1 VNTTDQPRA
10 ARPLQN
16 GPQCSPNLRV
26 ATFEDYEAIAALLR
40 RNGLQMATYE
50 DWKEKFTANPVYR
63 EVSGDWPIGW
73 VLESDSGGVVGALGN
88 IPTSYRL
95 GSRSLLAATA
105 GDWAV
110 DEAYRAYS
118 LMLLQRLTKQPNAD
132 LLLCTTVSANSERGY
147 RAFDWS
153 KVPVGKW
160 NKSSFW
166 ITNYTKFAKN
176 LLRIRR
182 APLAGALAYP
192 IAGVLFLRERFTDS
206 EESKL
211 SGPMPEVE
219 LRHEFDD
226 GFDVFWNLYAS
237 EKSEML
243 LAVRTREML
252 TWHYRRALKARSL
265 WIVTASRNGCMVGYG
280 VADRSDSA
288 DGSVKRTRILDL
300 PILKGHEDVA
310 ARILASII
318 HKCRQ
323 DGIELLENT
332 GCWLEGQR
340 NLPITA
346 PSHRTLPSWTFYYKV
361 PDAQLNERLRDASVW
376 GPTSFDGDAS
386 I

>member
-1 VNTTDQPRA
+1 
-10 ARPLQN
+10 
-16 GPQCSPNLRV
+16 V
-26 ATFEDYEAIAALLR
+26 ATFEDYEGIASLLV
-40 RNGLQMATYE
+40 RNGLQMPPYE

-63 EVSGDWPIGW
+63 ELSGDWPIGW
-73 VLESDSGGVVGALGN
+73 VLESNDDGIVGSLGN

-105 GDWAV
+105 CDWAV
-110 DEAYRAYS
+110 DEVYRAYS
-118 LMLLQRLTKQPNAD
+118 LMLLHRLTKQPNAD

-160 NKSSFW
+160 NKSSLW
-166 ITNYTKFAKN
+166 ITNYTEFARN

-182 APLAGALAYP
+182 VPLAGALGYP
-192 IAGVLFLRERFTDS
+192 VGAVLFLHERFAAP

-211 SGPMPEVE
+211 SGPIPEIE
-219 LRHEFDD
+219 LRHEFE
-226 GFDVFWNLYAS
+226 GGVDVFWNLYAS
-237 EKSEML
+237 QKSEML

-252 TWHYRRALKARSL
+252 NWHYRRALKARSL
-265 WIVTASRNGCMVGYG
+265 WIVTASRSGCMVGYG

-288 DGSVKRTRILDL
+288 DESVKRTRMLDM

-310 ARILASII
+310 PRILASII
-318 HKCRQ
+318 RKCRQ

-332 GCWLEGQR
+332 GCWLEGQPT
-340 NLPITA
+340 LPITA
-346 PSHRTLPSWTFYYKV
+346 PSHRTFPSWTFYYKV
-361 PDAQLNERLRDASVW
+361 PDPQLNERLMDASVW